1 MLNLNNIMIGTSDSK
16 ALAEFYGQVLG
27 RPADLTESD
36 QWYTWK
42 TGENMSLSIGPHSEV
57 TGQTKEPQRII
68 LNFETAQVKE
78 EFDRIKAAGAT
89 VVKEPYEM
97 QGAWIA
103 TFADPDGNY
112 LQLMTPWD
120 PNESK

>member
-1 MLNLNNIMIGTSDSK
+1 MLTLNNLMIGTPDSK
-16 ALAEFYGQVLG
+16 KLGEFYETVIG
-27 RPADLTESD
+27 RPADLKEGD

-42 TGENMSLSIGPHSEV
+42 TGENTSFSIGPHSEV
-57 TGQTKEPQRII
+57 TGQTKEPQRLI
-68 LNFETAQVKE
+68 LNFETTQVKE
-78 EFDRIKAAGAT
+78 EFDRIKEAGAT

-112 LQLMTPWD
+112 LQLMTPW
-120 PNESK
+120 ESEKPT